1 MCHSYQQEQCQQ
13 RSPEDRG
20 GMADGV
26 FSDLS
31 CDVWDQ
37 SRSEHHQSSPWTRGL
52 GSLRRS
58 SGQTAL
64 SHVILS
70 VPDPRVPSDC

>member
-1 MCHSYQQEQCQQ
+1 MCHSYLQEQCQQ
-13 RSPEDRG
+13 RNPEDRG

-37 SRSEHHQSSPWTRGL
+37 SSPWTRGL
-52 GSLRRS
+52 GSL
-58 SGQTAL
+58 
-64 SHVILS
+64 
-70 VPDPRVPSDC
+70 